1 MNVIG
6 MKCPH
11 CGMLA
16 TARTSR
22 ELSRTLREVKYQCR
36 DIECGHTWMA
46 TLEAVRTLSPSGKPD
61 PEIEAVLPFSPRSK
75 DAMRPRS

>member
-11 CGMLA
+11 CGTMA
-16 TARTSR
+16 TARTSK

-61 PEIEAVLPFSPRSK
+61 PEIEAALPYTPRPLY
-75 DAMRPRS
+75 AMRPRP